1 MRLLLVKLSALGDVI
16 HALPT
21 LRALREGLG
30 ARVDW
35 LVEEEQADLL
45 RGHPLIDRLLV
56 CPRRRWLRELRRG
69 EVRGVVRELAGF
81 LRELRA
87 VEYGVVLDLQGLLK
101 SALWTRLARAGRRVG
116 LGTAREGS
124 AWVLD
129 ERVPCDLNLHAVDRY
144 LTAARYL
151 GAGVDGVSFVLGL
164 TPQDQQRA
172 DRLLWGMGR
181 RLVALNPLTRWP
193 SKRWGGFGRLC
204 RLLVADGWR
213 VVLVGADRR
222 ALEPLEGRGVL
233 NLGGATGLRELAC
246 VLRRCRLLVSVDSG
260 PMHLAAAVGTPVV
273 ALFGPTAPWR
283 TGPYGEGHRVLR
295 RELSCSPCFRRR
307 CEDRRCLEEI
317 EPEEVLEAVRSSS

>member
-151 GAGVDGVSFVLGL
+151 GDEAPLMPVIVRQKEETEQFLDMVAENLV
-164 TPQDQQRA
+164 RA
-172 DRLLWGMGR
+172 DVDPVSEGLHYRRLLQEPGMTR
-181 RLVALNPLTRWP
+181 TRLSRETGVATATIND
-193 SKRWGGFGRLC
+193 RL
-204 RLLVADGWR
+204 RLLD
-213 VVLVGADRR
+213 
-222 ALEPLEGRGVL
+222 LEPEVRDLIAANRFPRGRPAVEAL
-233 NLGGATGLRELAC
+233 LSIPDSRTRVETAQALA
-246 VLRRCRLLVSVDSG
+246 DWD
-260 PMHLAAAVGTPVV
+260 AAPGKFTKILIEVG
-273 ALFGPTAPWR
+273 
-283 TGPYGEGHRVLR
+283 E
-295 RELSCSPCFRRR
+295 
-307 CEDRRCLEEI
+307 
-317 EPEEVLEAVRSSS
+317 